1 MELACLKYFQPG
13 FDSNNPLPFG
23 LTFELKITH
32 RPAGN
37 HKFVSS
43 VCCVYCINRVVSL
56 IMILLQIKMRL
67 SLIRLVF
74 FACYA
79 LHIRSVFVTTTKNI
93 SPNSIIIYPDAA
105 KENCT
110 PDLQQVKLLDKIT
123 IPCRPDN
130 FFSAKQGI
138 FTVKYLKIRSLLE
151 QYRQIYSSARHAT
164 SLTPKL

>member
-1 MELACLKYFQPG
+1 MLCTIFI
-13 FDSNNPLPFG
+13 G
-23 LTFELKITH
+23 LLCFRRQHARFTDNDFITNQNASI
-32 RPAGN
+32 PYQT
-37 HKFVSS
+37 
-43 VCCVYCINRVVSL
+43 C
-56 IMILLQIKMRL
+56 
-67 SLIRLVF
+67 F

-93 SPNSIIIYPDAA
+93 SPNSIIFYPDAA

-138 FTVKYLKIRSLLE
+138 FTVKYLKKYDL
-151 QYRQIYSSARHAT
+151 YSNNTVRFIH
-164 SLTPKL
+164 PHGMQQV